1 VLLELVIENYAV
13 VDRLGVRFHPG
24 LNLLT
29 GETGSGKSIVVDA
42 LGLLFGGRASADM
55 IRSGHERARISGI
68 FAVTGLGHLDL
79 AIEDGE
85 LLIERE
91 ILAGGK
97 SRAFIGSRPV
107 AVALLKEIAPLLGDI
122 HGQHEQQLL
131 FSADAQLRMLPVE
144 QAPAALVRDLFQ
156 RWAAAG
162 KELAELERSE
172 QEKLRLLDLWTF
184 QKKEIE
190 SAAPKVGEDASLEQ
204 ERRLLLNLG
213 RIQESAGAAFAA
225 LYDSPESALA
235 LIRGAAKK
243 LDEVARIDASV
254 APIRETIEPAA
265 IAIQEASYALRDY
278 LAKLEANPARL
289 DQLEE
294 RLASLDKLKRKYGAT
309 LEEVTAFLEQVREQ
323 ISAAEN
329 SGERIATLRREQG
342 ELGAQFAAAAVR
354 LSDLRKKAARELERN
369 VVTELASLAMERS
382 VFRIEV
388 SPAPW
393 SETGADAVRFLI
405 SVNAGEEPKPLEK
418 VASGGELSRIAL
430 ALKTCLAASGAGRT
444 LVFDEVDAGVG
455 GRAAE
460 GIGRRLKKLAASDQV
475 LCVTHLAQIAGFADH
490 HYLVEKHESQG
501 RTVASVEELD
511 RTGRVQ
517 EIGRMLSGEMLTSEA
532 LQHAERLIETGLAAK
547 L

>member
-13 VDRLGVRFHPG
+13 VDRLSVRFHPG

-55 IRSGHERARISGI
+55 IRSGRERARISGI
-68 FAVTGLGHLDL
+68 FAATGLAHLDL

-131 FSADAQLRMLPVE
+131 FSADAQLHMLPVE
-144 QAPAALVRDLFQ
+144 QAPATLVRDLYQ
-156 RWAAAG
+156 RWAGAG

-172 QEKLRLLDLWTF
+172 QEKLRLLDLWSF

-190 SAAPKVGEDASLEQ
+190 TAAPKPGEDTALEQ

-265 IAIQEASYALRDY
+265 IAIQEASYGLRDY

-309 LEEVTAFLEQVREQ
+309 LEEVCAFLEQVREQ

-342 ELGAQFAAAAVR
+342 ELAAQFAAAAVR
-354 LSDLRKKAARELERN
+354 LSSLRKKVAHQLERN
-369 VVTELASLAMERS
+369 VVTELASLAMAGA

-393 SETGADAVRFLI
+393 SESGADAVRFLI

-501 RTVASVEELD
+501 RTVASVKELD
-511 RTGRVQ
+511 RAGRVQ

-532 LQHAERLIETGLAAK
+532 LKHAERLIETGLAAN
-547 L
+547 

>member
-1 VLLELVIENYAV
+1 
-13 VDRLGVRFHPG
+13 
-24 LNLLT
+24 
-29 GETGSGKSIVVDA
+29 
-42 LGLLFGGRASADM
+42 M
-55 IRSGHERARISGI
+55 IRSGAERARVSGL
-68 FAVTGLGHLDL
+68 FSVPDLNGLDVPV
-79 AIEDGE
+79 EDGE

-97 SRAFIGSRPV
+97 SRAFAGSRPA
-107 AVALLKEIAPLLGDI
+107 AVSLLRELAPLLGDI

-144 QAPAALVRDLFQ
+144 QAPAGLVRDLFQ

-172 QEKLRLLDLWTF
+172 QEKLRLLDLWSF

-225 LYDSPESALA
+225 LYDSPESALT

-294 RLASLDKLKRKYGAT
+294 RLASLDKLKRKYGAI

-342 ELGAQFAAAAVR
+342 ELGTQFAAAAVR

-369 VVTELASLAMERS
+369 VVTELASLSMERS

-444 LVFDEVDAGVG
+444 LVFDEVDSGVG

-460 GIGRRLKKLAASDQV
+460 GIGRR
-475 LCVTHLAQIAGFADH
+475 
-490 HYLVEKHESQG
+490 
-501 RTVASVEELD
+501 
-511 RTGRVQ
+511 
-517 EIGRMLSGEMLTSEA
+517 
-532 LQHAERLIETGLAAK
+532 
-547 L
+547 